1 MKRAKLQPSMAGRNA
16 ARHSSMPPA
25 ESDSQLTCAA
35 GLFETIEPEIM
46 RLTTAIGQASTL
58 REKAGFAG
66 QMVTAASELLGCP
79 QYDTANLNCVL
90 CRKLSTLRH
99 ETAALVLK
107 LAGANAGGVQ

>member
-1 MKRAKLQPSMAGRNA
+1 MAGRDA
-16 ARHSSMPPA
+16 ARHNAMPSA
-25 ESDSQLTCAA
+25 GGDSQLTCAA
-35 GLFETIEPEIM
+35 GLFETVEPEIM
-46 RLTTAIGQASTL
+46 RLTTAIGQAPSL

-66 QMVTAASELLGCP
+66 QMVAAASELMACP